1 MGVKTIQYINDLNM
15 NWVIRSTKTIEFHTN
30 LHEVLKPIW
39 ENLVDYDWI
48 LTDLDFI
55 TDDQLPIHF
64 NQDYFILNREE
75 FSIIYQSRTQ
85 IIWGIISA
93 VPQNIQLDLTLI
105 SNLSAEDENVWK
117 ANQYLIK
124 ESYLEITAFDSG
136 YTIVK
141 FKDEKLSNK
150 FKAYF
155 QDEAIDLYE
164 FNKKYR
170 L

>member
-1 MGVKTIQYINDLNM
+1 M
-15 NWVIRSTKTIEFHTN
+15 
-30 LHEVLKPIW
+30 
-39 ENLVDYDWI
+39 
-48 LTDLDFI
+48 
-55 TDDQLPIHF
+55 TDDQLPIHYD
-64 NQDYFILNREE
+64 QDYFILNKEE

-93 VPQNIQLDLTLI
+93 VPKNIQLDLNLI
-105 SNLSAEDENVWK
+105 SNLSAEDENVWR
-117 ANQYLIK
+117 ANQHLIN
-124 ESYLEITAFDSG
+124 ESYLEIVAFDSG
-136 YTIVK
+136 YTVVK